1 MWRLISLTLA
11 AAILVTSATAALM
24 ARPEDLNQSTGVG
37 THGILWPDAADEAD
51 EGDLIPGTEDELHGG
66 FSSLEGMLQWAIGH
80 SDPAKLKETAKEVRK
95 LSPEELKGRQIE
107 LQEFME
113 KHKLPSDAKLMQ
125 IAIDDL
131 KNSSMSLE
139 DRFRALYELLE
150 LVEPIDNA
158 NDLHKLGGLTVVIG
172 ELYHSAT
179 EVRALAAEVLGKA
192 SQNNPRVQKQVL
204 ELGAMAILVKMA
216 KSCSVEEVTKA
227 LYAIS
232 ALVRNNLD
240 GQELFY
246 QEAGYSM
253 LQDILNNS
261 TLDIRLHRKSVSL
274 IADLAECQLGSENR
288 EELPIFSNR
297 FFLKSVVDLVLSSDL
312 DLQEKALYAIRN
324 LLLLRSTEGLVFK
337 DFCKL
342 DLLLERMRQQLQQ
355 LMVDENHREYAMD
368 VESLRQEVQQTFIQ
382 KLDKQATQVPT

>member
-37 THGILWPDAADEAD
+37 AHGILWPDTADEAD

-158 NDLHKLGGLTVVIG
+158 NGTCNSHHLINIG
-172 ELYHSAT
+172 FH
-179 EVRALAAEVLGKA
+179 
-192 SQNNPRVQKQVL
+192 
-204 ELGAMAILVKMA
+204 
-216 KSCSVEEVTKA
+216 
-227 LYAIS
+227 
-232 ALVRNNLD
+232 
-240 GQELFY
+240 F
-246 QEAGYSM
+246 
-253 LQDILNNS
+253 
-261 TLDIRLHRKSVSL
+261 
-274 IADLAECQLGSENR
+274 
-288 EELPIFSNR
+288 
-297 FFLKSVVDLVLSSDL
+297 
-312 DLQEKALYAIRN
+312 
-324 LLLLRSTEGLVFK
+324 LLRICNFSCFINSPWENILLISFEFLACYFK
-337 DFCKL
+337 SKS
-342 DLLLERMRQQLQQ
+342 M
-355 LMVDENHREYAMD
+355 
-368 VESLRQEVQQTFIQ
+368 
-382 KLDKQATQVPT
+382 